1 MQRKILTGAAREDLK
16 SLISDFCLNIDA
28 DRFVERLEIEISGKR
43 VPSYY
48 KGINKKSDYCYDVG
62 YQRLL
67 PRIIDS
73 IEQYDSQIKGVA

>member
-1 MQRKILTGAAREDLK
+1 MQRKVLTGAAREDLK

-28 DRFVERLEIEISGKR
+28 DIFIEKLEIEISGKR

-73 IEQYDSQIKGVA
+73 IEQYDSRIKGAA